1 MGSEAGASA
10 SSPGF
15 GFTLQLPELPA
26 LPVWGGPDLFS
37 KGLGSFSL
45 PGLDKLP
52 GLDNFQRLNSLA
64 VLPGTQPAEGASRP
78 QPEAR
83 GAEPAANFSRRNA
96 GKQGEVKAGRTP
108 GGGVT
113 VAAGKEVAH
122 ERVEEVVKASRPP
135 RAAQAQVQIAT
146 PVEAKNLC
154 FGLGPLKRG
163 PTESNPGGVV
173 WLSSGCRWAK
183 KLSGTIPE
191 PAAGAPTPSTPPPR
205 LPASEANWL
214 NKTRSG
220 CSDNSQASSASTVKA
235 SKDQAKGSPEF
246 KSQTSAKSPKPEI
259 NSSFL
264 KKTSSLSPPDNSS
277 SEQRAAFWSDMQ
289 QEMIEAFK
297 VRRVCVCVCIY
308 RASVTALQACSSCCV
323 RPAVESQSLRL
334 AALRSDSECACGRR
348 IVCGGKRGRAM
359 TAVR

>member
-1 MGSEAGASA
+1 MGSDAGASA
-10 SSPGF
+10 SSPGI

-26 LPVWGGPDLFS
+26 LPAWGGADLFS
-37 KGLGSFSL
+37 KGLGGFSL

-108 GGGVT
+108 SGGLT
-113 VAAGKEVAH
+113 VAGKEVAH
-122 ERVEEVVKASRPP
+122 ARADPGAEEVVKAGRPP
-135 RAAQAQVQIAT
+135 RAAQAQGQTAT
-146 PVEAKNLC
+146 PVEQKNLC

-163 PTESNPGGVV
+163 PTESTGGVV
-173 WLSSGCRWAK
+173 WLSGGTRWAK
-183 KLSGTIPE
+183 KVSSTIPE
-191 PAAGAPTPSTPPPR
+191 PAAGAPAAGAPTPPR

-214 NKTRSG
+214 NKSKSG

-235 SKDQAKGSPEF
+235 SKDQAKGSPEL
-246 KSQTSAKSPKPEI
+246 KSQTSSKNPKPEN
-259 NSSFL
+259 NSSFVR
-264 KKTSSLSPPDNSS
+264 KTLSLFPPDKSAS
-277 SEQRAAFWSDMQ
+277 DQRAAFWSDMQ

-297 VRRVCVCVCIY
+297 VRRVCV
-308 RASVTALQACSSCCV
+308 
-323 RPAVESQSLRL
+323 
-334 AALRSDSECACGRR
+334 
-348 IVCGGKRGRAM
+348 
-359 TAVR
+359 